1 MEVIMKSKSI
11 TLAKNARHLKW
22 IQEVQDC
29 KNRPEGM
36 SVVQWCNLH
45 GIKYSTY
52 YQHYLKVKDLCVEQM
67 EAQLKT
73 VATTNAVI
81 PLVAAEPAFVELKPL
96 LDSASEPIFIS
107 CGKAKIELHE
117 DISESFL
124 IKLFGALSHVE

>member
-1 MEVIMKSKSI
+1 MKSKSV

-29 KNRPEGM
+29 KNRPNGM
-36 SVVQWCNLH
+36 SVGQWCSLH
-45 GIKYSTY
+45 GIKYSTH
-52 YQHYLKVKDLCVEQM
+52 YQHYLKVMDLCVEQM
-67 EAQLKT
+67 ETQLST
-73 VATTNAVI
+73 VTATNEVI

-96 LDSASEPIFIS
+96 QDSSSEPILIL

-117 DISESFL
+117 DVSEAFL

>member
-1 MEVIMKSKSI
+1 MKSKSI
-11 TLAKNARHLKW
+11 TLAKNARQLKW

-29 KNRPEGM
+29 KNRPKGM
-36 SVVQWCNLH
+36 SVDQWCNLH

-67 EAQLKT
+67 EAQLPT
-73 VATTNAVI
+73 VAATNEVI
-81 PLVAAEPAFVELKPL
+81 SLVAAEPAFVELKPL
-96 LDSASEPIFIS
+96 QDSSSESILIS

-117 DISESFL
+117 DVSEAFL